1 MASGQVF
8 NRVTQVHDTPDAAI
22 QKLAVGVAGAIGYS
36 ITSDDPGRLVLARA
50 YGRVWPLVV
59 TAIGIVLFFL
69 ALALGLVG
77 DMTIALALLLVG
89 TVCAVVK
96 KTERLAVSA
105 SPDGAVT
112 VIAFSGRA
120 TPDLVKRISIALRS
134 PQPGRSSPMDTSYEE
149 RPAPGGPDCPQCS
162 GTVWTTAC
170 FCQRCGRLQA
180 DGGARRLHGVAPG
193 DADRP
198 SARSSIARGAL
209 AGVEP

>member
-8 NRVTQVHDTPDAAI
+8 NRVTQVRDTPDAAI

-59 TAIGIVLFFL
+59 TGIGIVLFFL

-89 TVCAVVK
+89 AVCAVVK
-96 KTERLAVSA
+96 KKEKLAVSA

-112 VIAFSGRA
+112 VVAFSGRA
-120 TPDLVKRISIALRS
+120 TPDLVKRISIALRT
-134 PQPGRSSPMDTSYEE
+134 PQSGRSSPVHTSDDDA
-149 RPAPGGPDCPQCS
+149 PAAGGPRCPQCS

-170 FCQRCGRLQA
+170 FCRRCGRLQA
-180 DGGARRLHGVAPG
+180 DGGAGSLHGVAPG
-193 DADRP
+193 DADRA
-198 SARSSIARGAL
+198 STRSSIAHGAL